1 MKLIDFLIFA
11 VLLIISIVFLYL
23 YPEIHDYRLYILQW
37 QTLLNGHNLPDY
49 DNAYGIIH
57 YLFSPLI
64 LISKQFPK
72 FVYVLMYLIASFQV
86 IKNIKH
92 LLNNKILI
100 LIYVVL
106 FLNPIFWI
114 FGVLYGSNDL
124 FVSSVLVISL
134 IMYRNQHH
142 LKSVFFLFLGVCY
155 KFTPIIL
162 LPYLVVNSKKI
173 NFRYLL
179 IFGFT
184 VCLLYTIGYFVWD
197 KSILNPFLFG
207 SNRSSKMFSIFAF
220 IGSSRSPLSFINI
233 YNLDFLSLYLIA
245 ISLLLLFFM
254 YVIYK
259 LDRYLMILLSFS
271 FLLLFY
277 KVGHHQFYLSLLL
290 MMIYILPYHKIN
302 FRKNKYLL
310 ISIFTFWIWIFSA
323 TLLYNFSNG
332 YSGSFLFFR
341 DIMGLPSFIIHLTM
355 NVLLLKFLF
364 DKKKTPSNE

>member
-11 VLLIISIVFLYL
+11 FSLIVSFIFWFL
-23 YPEIHDYRLYILQW
+23 YPEIHDYRLYIIQW
-37 QTLLNGHNLPDY
+37 QTLLNGNNLPDY

-72 FVYVLMYLIASFQV
+72 LVYVLLYLIASFLL
-86 IKNIKH
+86 IKEIKYF
-92 LLNNKILI
+92 LNKKILI
-100 LIYVVL
+100 LIYVIL

-134 IMYRNQHH
+134 IMYRNQHY
-142 LKSVFFLFLGVCY
+142 LRSVFFLFLGVCY

-162 LPYLVVNSKKI
+162 LPYLILNSKKN
-173 NFRYLL
+173 NFRYLF
-179 IFGFT
+179 IFGLIISF
-184 VCLLYTIGYFVWD
+184 LYGIGYLVWEE
-197 KSILNPFLFG
+197 SIFNPFLFG

-220 IGSSRSPLSFINI
+220 IGSNIAPLSFLNI

-245 ISLLLLFFM
+245 ISLLLLFCL
-254 YVIYK
+254 YIIYK
-259 LDRYLMILLSFS
+259 LDRYLVILLSFS

-277 KVGHHQFYLSLLL
+277 KVGHHQFYISLLL
-290 MMIYILPYHKIN
+290 LMIYILPYHKIN
-302 FRKNKYLL
+302 IRRNKFLL

-323 TLLYNFSNG
+323 TLIYHFSDG

-341 DIMGLPSFIIHLTM
+341 DIMGLPSFIIHFTM
-355 NVLLLKFLF
+355 NVLLFKFLF
-364 DKKKTPSNE
+364 DEKKTASNE